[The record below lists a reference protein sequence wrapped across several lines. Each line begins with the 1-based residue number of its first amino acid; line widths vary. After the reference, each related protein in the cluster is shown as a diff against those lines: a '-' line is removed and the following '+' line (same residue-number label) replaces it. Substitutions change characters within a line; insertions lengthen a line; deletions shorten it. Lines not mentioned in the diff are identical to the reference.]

1 MIDAAIA
8 AGVTHFYR
16 SEFGVDI
23 DQEPFKGERYFRDKH
38 LTRNHLQKSAKE
50 VPGFCFTYIIIGVF
64 GETFTLTPVFGVG
77 RENKEFTFFREHGD

>member
-1 MIDAAIA
+1 MLMWRDVGFDVVISLSGNDIMQDQSQMIDAAIA

-50 VPGFCFTYIIIGVF
+50 VPGFAAPTSS
-64 GETFTLTPVFGVG
+64 
-77 RENKEFTFFREHGD
+77 